1 MELSATHKKLIR
13 KLAGGQFFSGQQLA
27 DELGLSRTS
36 IWNYLKVLETVG
48 FVLHAVKGKGTRLES
63 PLELLDKD
71 AIFAGLSAPCRVN
84 PEHLDLLD
92 ICPSTNQHLSQKNAQ
107 SPLANGAV
115 CLAEMQ
121 TAGRGRLG
129 RTWVSPYGQN
139 IYVSFLWRFKQGI
152 TGLSGLSLACGVSV
166 CQALSDLG
174 IEGHRLKW
182 PNDILWQGKKLGGIL
197 VEIQGESQGEYT
209 AIIGIGINYKMNA
222 QTSANIDQPWAD
234 ISHACADRVGRN
246 ELASRL
252 IEQVLGMLE
261 GYEKKGLAPYVERWN
276 DFDGYYGKNVQI
288 LSGQSVTQGV
298 AQGISPSGELQLL
311 LPNGDTQG
319 ITSGEVSLR
328 LDVN

>member
-71 AIFAGLSAPCRVN
+71 AIFAGLSAPCWVN

-92 ICPSTNQHLSQKNAQ
+92 ICPSTNQHLSQKNVQ

-174 IEGHRLKW
+174 IEGHRLK
-182 PNDILWQGKKLGGIL
+182 
-197 VEIQGESQGEYT
+197 
-209 AIIGIGINYKMNA
+209 
-222 QTSANIDQPWAD
+222 
-234 ISHACADRVGRN
+234 
-246 ELASRL
+246 
-252 IEQVLGMLE
+252 
-261 GYEKKGLAPYVERWN
+261 
-276 DFDGYYGKNVQI
+276 
-288 LSGQSVTQGV
+288 
-298 AQGISPSGELQLL
+298 
-311 LPNGDTQG
+311 
-319 ITSGEVSLR
+319 
-328 LDVN
+328 